1 MIYETLEWFTL
12 LFLIVFY
19 FSIEIYQVRRRQE
32 GRIIS
37 FYDSPFPLGD
47 LLGVRARVEMESGE
61 IVDADI
67 SGCNRCMGRFEVG
80 DSVYLC
86 QGKDGYIVTLPLLAG
101 TRRKKG
107 NFFAASRCMGGKTAS
122 SAIEGR

>member
-1 MIYETLEWFTL
+1 MAYGFMEWFTL

-19 FSIEIYQVRRRQE
+19 FSIEIYQARRRQG

-37 FYDSPFPLGD
+37 FHDSPLPLRE
-47 LLGVRARVEMESGE
+47 LLGVRARVELESGE

-67 SGCNRCMGRFEVG
+67 SGCNLCMERFEVG

-86 QGKDGYIVTLPLLAG
+86 RGKDGYVVNLPLLAG

-107 NFFAASRCMGGKTAS
+107 GFCATSPRREEKTISSKMTAS
-122 SAIEGR
+122 

>member
-1 MIYETLEWFTL
+1 MEWFTL

-19 FSIEIYQVRRRQE
+19 FSIEIYQARSRQE

-37 FYDSPFPLGD
+37 FHDSPLPLGE
-47 LLGVRARVEMESGE
+47 LLGVKARVELENGK

-67 SGCNRCMGRFEVG
+67 SGCNLCMGRFEVG
-80 DSVYLC
+80 DRVYLC
-86 QGKDGYIVTLPLLAG
+86 QGKDGYVVNLPLLAG
-101 TRRKKG
+101 TKRKKG
-107 NFFAASRCMGGKTAS
+107 DFFAASRCRGEKTAS